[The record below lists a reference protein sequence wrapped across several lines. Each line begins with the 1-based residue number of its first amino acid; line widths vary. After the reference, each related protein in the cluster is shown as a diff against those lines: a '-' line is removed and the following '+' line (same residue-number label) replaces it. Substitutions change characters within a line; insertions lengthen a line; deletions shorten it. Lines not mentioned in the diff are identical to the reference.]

1 MVKILFKVVI
11 KINDNLLFVNFILGI
26 YNFEFL
32 IREFKYLRF

>member
-26 YNFEFL
+26 YNFDFL
-32 IREFKYLRF
+32 IRELKYLRF